1 MEFDSDLDLD
11 NQDDQGVNFE
21 GEIELTNCESEN
33 NQLLCSESV
42 QDKAAKFLLKVKEEN
57 RLGQTTMQKITGA
70 ASKFFRGTLQMLK
83 RKLTDSLENE
93 FNVESTDISGFE
105 EAFEEIDDPF
115 EGLNTAWQQKEY
127 FKNHLSFVVSEQV
140 IAIN

>member
-1 MEFDSDLDLD
+1 IALTNSSHTLNESIVEFDSDLDLD
-11 NQDDQGVNFE
+11 NQDDQ
-21 GEIELTNCESEN
+21 
-33 NQLLCSESV
+33 V